1 METYAAK
8 LLKLVLDKSRQA
20 SFSEI
25 RFIPGMSAA
34 FVDEHG
40 PHFLEVAHLSTEL
53 VGEIHQLCVLI
64 ADEAV
69 SSSNALST
77 YTFTLRRLGRVVCK
91 FQRRGNVASLIMVR
105 DTDAAETV
113 DAIRPATRPS
123 LRAEAK
129 PESKRKGNCF
139 PKQTKGPRTFGAG
152 SHSQRKYA
160 NLDPCFPKPPT
171 CYLN

>member
-1 METYAAK
+1 MQTHAAK
-8 LLKLVLDKSRQA
+8 LLKLVLDKSREA

-25 RFIPGMSAA
+25 RFISGMSPA

-40 PHFLEVAHLSTEL
+40 PHFLEVAYLSTEL

-69 SSSNALST
+69 FSSKAMST
-77 YTFTLRRLGRVVCK
+77 YSVTLRRLGRVVCK

-113 DAIRPATRPS
+113 DAIRPLKRPS
-123 LRAEAK
+123 LGAEAK
-129 PESKRKGNCF
+129 PESKEKEN
-139 PKQTKGPRTFGAG
+139 
-152 SHSQRKYA
+152 
-160 NLDPCFPKPPT
+160 
-171 CYLN
+171 